1 MKITVIIGNLNLLT
15 DNLINIDN
23 KFVNNIDIA
32 QISNTIWSFN
42 FDEDSSIGEIEFQNN
57 QQNNNQIVSSLAE
70 LETAIGCTIQS
81 IKDIHTAN
89 YNG

>member
-89 YNG
+89 YNE